1 MPTKTG
7 FVLKGKS
14 RDAYL
19 ELVLAFPLASI
30 QSEEHLVEAQRV
42 MDQLLAKGN
51 LGDGEATYLD
61 ALSDLVASYEDEHHA
76 IEPASDADML
86 RHLLE
91 ARGMTQAQLSRESSI
106 SKSTISEVLAG
117 RKHFSRQMI
126 RKLAHYFKVDVSVL
140 AANI

>member
-1 MPTKTG
+1 MPTKMRFG
-7 FVLKGKS
+7 LKSKG

-30 QSEEHLVEAQRV
+30 KSEEHLEEAQKV
-42 MDQLLAKGN
+42 MDRLLAKGE
-51 LGDGEATYLD
+51 LDDGEEMYLD
-61 ALSDLVASYEDEHHA
+61 ALSDLVAAYEDDHHA

-91 ARGMTQAQLSRESSI
+91 AKGVTQAQLSRDMLI
-106 SKSTISEVLAG
+106 PKSTISEVLAG
-117 RKHFSRQMI
+117 KKPFSRKMI
-126 RKLAHYFKVDVSVL
+126 RRLADYFKVDVSVL

>member
-1 MPTKTG
+1 MPTKMRFG
-7 FVLKGKS
+7 LQEKD
-14 RDAYL
+14 RDSYL

-30 QSEEHLVEAQRV
+30 KSEEHRDEAQKV
-42 MDQLLAKGN
+42 MERLLAKGE
-51 LGDGEATYLD
+51 LDDGEEMYLD

-91 ARGMTQAQLSRESSI
+91 AKDVTQAQLSRDTAI
-106 SKSTISEVLAG
+106 PKSTISEVLAG
-117 RKHFSRQMI
+117 KKPFSRQMI
-126 RKLAHYFKVDVSVL
+126 RKLANYFKVDVSVL